1 MINLQHC
8 PQGSDSCHRC
18 RGYDIAAVECND
30 HGSCCGENDKQ
41 PLRPRQR
48 KLSLLNYNMFDDLV
62 LQIPQYGWRISWR
75 SRWSN
80 ISWENRPEIRGRPT
94 PLKTLSDLV
103 SCFQRSSMAAVRF
116 EDATQRQAQAQ
127 APARGRFL
135 ASCRQTSHFWVP
147 RYSQLFPACANLGK
161 PRPEFSD
168 GGIWEQYPFWQ
179 QMPQGLV
186 NVPWLGNIGHH
197 QK

>member
-1 MINLQHC
+1 MLGREWQATTQTKTTEAFATQLQHVWWF
-8 PQGSDSCHRC
+8 SFADTT
-18 RGYDIAAVECND
+18 I
-30 HGSCCGENDKQ
+30 
-41 PLRPRQR
+41 
-48 KLSLLNYNMFDDLV
+48 
-62 LQIPQYGWRISWR
+62 GWRISWR

-103 SCFQRSSMAAVRF
+103 SCFQIQQNLRRKKFEQLRSSMAAVRF

-135 ASCRQTSHFWVP
+135 GLLQTNFTFLS
-147 RYSQLFPACANLGK
+147 SQLFPACANLGK

-168 GGIWEQYPFWQ
+168 GGIVLGALSYSPIAADALQWILVPFVCPEPCQPRQAKVLDELREARW
-179 QMPQGLV
+179 
-186 NVPWLGNIGHH
+186 IGW
-197 QK
+197 